1 MDEKQ
6 QVEPTGDI
14 HDALASMM
22 AVEPSLG
29 FAARVRQRIA
39 ADADAREWKPVALVV
54 PALAAVAVVVLG
66 ILLIFTGS
74 RRIAPERLMPGSA
87 RVSEPGPVMPAP
99 WSGPAAVVAIQ
110 PEQPPIPL
118 VPKNE
123 IVTMQRLLSAAQA
136 DRFQFEL
143 VPAGVPVADHLSPP
157 EPISVPSIELMP
169 IGANSSS
176 E

>member
-6 QVEPTGDI
+6 QVEPAGDI
-14 HDALASMM
+14 QDTLASLM
-22 AVEPSLG
+22 AVEPPPG
-29 FAARVRQRIA
+29 FAARFRQRIA
-39 ADADAREWKPVALVV
+39 ADADAREWKPVSLVV

-66 ILLIFTGS
+66 MLLIFTGT
-74 RRIAPERLMPGSA
+74 RRIEPEQRMPGAATRASESA
-87 RVSEPGPVMPAP
+87 PDGAARSSEP
-99 WSGPAAVVAIQ
+99 AAIVAFQ
-110 PEQPPIPL
+110 EQPPSPL
-118 VPKNE
+118 VPRNE

-157 EPISVPSIELMP
+157 EPISVPPIELMP
-169 IGANSSS
+169 IGANSSL

>member
-6 QVEPTGDI
+6 PVEPAGDI
-14 HDALASMM
+14 QDALASMM

-29 FAARVRQRIA
+29 FAARR
-39 ADADAREWKPVALVV
+39 
-54 PALAAVAVVVLG
+54 
-66 ILLIFTGS
+66 
-74 RRIAPERLMPGSA
+74 
-87 RVSEPGPVMPAP
+87 
-99 WSGPAAVVAIQ
+99 SGPAAGVAIQ

-118 VPKNE
+118 VPRNE
-123 IVTMQRLLSAAQA
+123 IVTMHRLLSAAQA

-157 EPISVPSIELMP
+157 EPISVPPLELMP
-169 IGANSSS
+169 IGATSSL